1 MRKLFTPAD
10 LLIPR
15 TELLEKWSV
24 VACDQYTS
32 EPEYWDR
39 VSAATAN
46 RPSARHIIYPEAYL
60 ETTDAAEVTAGANAK
75 MAEYLSGGVFRKF
88 ENSYVYLRR
97 TLRSGLVRRGL
108 MGAVDLS
115 EYDYSVGSKSAIRA
129 TEKTV
134 LERIPPR
141 VNLRRE
147 APLEIPHIL
156 MLFEDFENRLYSMLD
171 GLWEE
176 LETVYDFDLMENS
189 GHITGKVIS
198 GENAER
204 VTELLC
210 SLTGGSIG
218 IAVGDGNHSLAAAKA
233 CFEEV
238 IAAIGHDA
246 AMNHPARYALAELE
260 NIGDDGILFEP
271 IHRLALCDP
280 EELLSFIRAK
290 GYTCAPVPFFAGETT
305 GEVCVCPDGDTLP
318 CAGLQAL
325 LDEFAA
331 ANGCTI
337 DYIHGDDTAEK
348 LGRGENAVSFLLP
361 AFPKPALFPTVE
373 RDGTLPRKA
382 FSMGHAEDKRFY
394 LEARVIK

>member
-1 MRKLFTPAD
+1 MRKLFTSAD
-10 LLIPR
+10 ILLPR
-15 TELLEKWSV
+15 NELLNNWSV

-32 EPEYWDR
+32 EPDYWDR
-39 VSAATAN
+39 VTAATEGV
-46 RPSARHIIYPEAYL
+46 PSARHIIYPEAYL
-60 ETTDAAEVTAGANAK
+60 ETTDAAKVTAEANAE
-75 MAEYLSGGVFRKF
+75 MARYLEGDVFRKY
-88 ENSYVYLRR
+88 ENSFIYLKR

-108 MGAVDLS
+108 MGAVDLTA
-115 EYDYSVGSKSAIRA
+115 YDYSVGSKSPIRA

-171 GLWEE
+171 ALWNE
-176 LETVYDFDLMENS
+176 LETVYNFDLMENS
-189 GHITGKVIS
+189 GHVEGKLIS
-198 GENAER
+198 GENAAK
-204 VTELLC
+204 VSELLET
-210 SLTGGSIG
+210 LTEGSIG

-238 IAAIGHDA
+238 ISAIGREA
-246 AMNHPARYALAELE
+246 AMSHPARYALAELE
-260 NIGDDGILFEP
+260 NIGDDGIRFEP
-271 IHRLALCDP
+271 IHRLALCAP
-280 EELLSFIRAK
+280 EKLLSFISAK
-290 GYTCAPVPFFAGETT
+290 GYTHAPVPFFAGSTS
-305 GEVCVCPDGDTLP
+305 GEVCVCPDEDTLP

-331 ANGCTI
+331 GENCVI
-337 DYIHGDDTAEK
+337 DYIHGDDTAKK
-348 LGRGENAVSFLLP
+348 LGHGENAVSFLLP
-361 AFPKPALFPTVE
+361 AFPKPALFPTVDK
-373 RDGTLPRKA
+373 DGTLPRKA

>member
-10 LLIPR
+10 ILIPR
-15 TELLEKWSV
+15 PELLEKWSV

-39 VSAATAN
+39 VSALTASV
-46 RPSARHIIYPEAYL
+46 PSARHIIYPEAYL
-60 ETTDAAEVTAGANAK
+60 ETTDAAAVTAEANAK
-75 MAEYLSGGVFRKF
+75 MAEYLSGGVFRSF
-88 ENSYVYLRR
+88 SSSYVYLRR

-171 GLWEE
+171 GIWDG
-176 LETVYDFDLMENS
+176 LETVYDFELMENS
-189 GHITGKVIS
+189 GHVTGKLIS
-198 GENAER
+198 GENAR
-204 VTELLC
+204 TVTELL
-210 SLTGGSIG
+210 SGLTGGSIG

-238 IAAIGHDA
+238 ISAVGAEA

-260 NIGDDGILFEP
+260 NIADDGILFEP

-290 GYTCAPVPFFAGETT
+290 GFTHAPVPFFAGESS
-305 GEVCVCPDGDTLP
+305 GEVCVCPDSATLP

-331 ANGCTI
+331 SAECTI
-337 DYIHGDDTAEK
+337 DYIHGDETAKK
-348 LGRGENAVSFLLP
+348 LGTEENAVSFLLP

-373 RDGTLPRKA
+373 KDGTLPRKA

-394 LEARVIK
+394 LEARAIK

>member
-1 MRKLFTPAD
+1 MRQLFSPAD
-10 LLIPR
+10 ILIPKE
-15 TELLEKWSV
+15 ELLEKWSV

-39 VSAATAN
+39 VTAATAN
-46 RPSARHIIYPEAYL
+46 VPSARHIIFPEAYL
-60 ETTDAAEVTAGANAK
+60 ETSDAAKVTRAANAE
-75 MAEYLSGGVFRKF
+75 MAKYLQGDVFRKF
-88 ENSYVYLRR
+88 EKSYVYLKR

-115 EYDYSVGSKSAIRA
+115 EYNYNTGSKSAIRA

-156 MLFEDFENRLYSMLD
+156 MLFEDFENKLYSMLD
-171 GLWEE
+171 GMWNE
-176 LETVYDFDLMENS
+176 LETVYDFDLMESS
-189 GHITGKVIS
+189 GHIVGKLVS
-198 GENAER
+198 GEAAAK
-204 VTELLC
+204 VTELLGT
-210 SLTGGSIG
+210 LTNGSIG

-238 IAAIGHDA
+238 IAKIGIEA
-246 AMNHPARYALAELE
+246 AMSHPARYALAELE

-271 IHRLALCDP
+271 IHRLALCSP
-280 EELLSFIRAK
+280 EKLLSFIHSK
-290 GYTCAPVPFFAGETT
+290 GFTKAPVPFFAGNEK
-305 GEVCVCPDGDTLP
+305 GEICVCPDDETLP

-331 ANGCTI
+331 IENCTI
-337 DYIHGDDTAEK
+337 DYIHGDETAQK
-348 LGRGENAVSFLLP
+348 LGQGENAVSFLLP
-361 AFPKPALFPTVE
+361 AFPKPALFPTVD

>member
-1 MRKLFTPAD
+1 MRQLFSPAD
-10 LLIPR
+10 ILIPR
-15 TELLEKWSV
+15 TELLENWSV

-39 VSAATAN
+39 VTAATAGV
-46 RPSARHIIYPEAYL
+46 PSARHIIYPEAYL
-60 ETTDAAEVTAGANAK
+60 ETTDAAEVTKAANAE
-75 MAEYLSGGVFRKF
+75 MAKYLSGDVFRKLDQ
-88 ENSYVYLRR
+88 SYVYLRR

-115 EYDYSVGSKSAIRA
+115 EYDYSKGSKSAIRA

-171 GLWEE
+171 GLWDS

-189 GHITGKVIS
+189 GHIVGKLIS
-198 GENAER
+198 GQIAEK
-204 VTELLC
+204 VSTLLSEL
-210 SLTGGSIG
+210 TNGSIG

-238 IAAIGHDA
+238 IAQVGIDA
-246 AMNHPARYALAELE
+246 AMSHPARYALAELE
-260 NIGDDGILFEP
+260 NIGDEGILFEP

-280 EELLSFIRAK
+280 ENLLAFIAAK
-290 GYTCAPVPFFAGETT
+290 NFTCAPVPYFAGDKS
-305 GEVCVCPDGDTLP
+305 GEVCVCPDSETLP
-318 CAGLQAL
+318 CAGLQAI

-331 ANGCTI
+331 VSDCTI
-337 DYIHGDDTAEK
+337 DYIHGDGTAEN
-348 LGRGENAVSFLLP
+348 LGRAENAISFLLP

-394 LEARVIK
+394 LEARTIK